1 MFGVLVDV
9 SGSMRT
15 AYALDRSSD
24 ANVDRTHAVFTT
36 IMNIVKREVVHH
48 NRQDSIFVCAFGLET
63 VSADPSSFSPFAS
76 DVAETRVRETP
87 VTCDLVSLLEYIAGP
102 KDSRGKGAYQGL
114 IDLAKRHKAPHAE
127 PWITKHLSEL
137 EARILHRCLCSD
149 TSLIPKLIELIP
161 SQSTAAKATKAYSTV
176 TTVLSTLTGGLV
188 VEARD
193 TQESEAALVHRSQ
206 AYKLAREIIENARV
220 PIVEQP
226 TPRPVQ
232 DVSELLDYLLLQ
244 SKVSSSAF
252 ASARSSPSESLHDR
266 IHEFLEH
273 IKPYIYGGTP
283 MCKALNDAVSVFKKT
298 NSNPKVLFVL
308 SDGQSADGNPRPI
321 AQQLRGLGVTIVTC
335 FLTSDH
341 IDNPRR
347 LSDEADPDWRKS
359 SEKGTLAMFEMSS
372 TIKNTHTPVSYL
384 IDANWELPPSG
395 VSRLFVRANSLDVV
409 NEMCK
414 IVVSQMTKNCDALVH
429 ILEKVPLAIYINQKN
444 AEFEPKTQEG
454 GTCYANAIA
463 AVFHLAMHRIV
474 DREGGIPDF
483 LEIRDRIIKEYGVH
497 GAATKKVLEKVCPE
511 YRLHF
516 RQVDETGARRAINE
530 RRPVVATFMLY
541 DPQWTEFSAFY
552 NRTPKG
558 ILNKSDVTGEF

>member
-1 MFGVLVDV
+1 MFGILVDV
-9 SGSMRT
+9 SGSMQT

-24 ANVDRTHAVFTT
+24 ANVDRTHAIFTT
-36 IMNIVKREVVHH
+36 VMNIVKREVVHH
-48 NRQDSIFVCAFGLET
+48 NRQDSIFVCAFGLCEPTET
-63 VSADPSSFSPFAS
+63 VLADLSPFAS
-76 DVAETRVRETP
+76 DAAETRVRETP

-102 KDSRGKGAYQGL
+102 KDSRGKDGYEAL
-114 IDLAKRHKAPHAE
+114 IDLAKRHEAPHAE
-127 PWITKHLSEL
+127 PWIKKHLSEP
-137 EARILHRCLCSD
+137 EAGILHKCLCYD
-149 TSLIPKLIELIP
+149 TSLIPKLINLIP
-161 SQSTAAKATKAYSTV
+161 YQVTATTATVAYSTV
-176 TTVLSTLTGGLV
+176 TKVLSLTGA
-188 VEARD
+188 VEARN

-206 AYKLAREIIENARV
+206 AYKLAREIIENARL

-298 NSNPKVLFVL
+298 NADPKVLFVL

-474 DREGGIPDF
+474 GREGGIPDF

-511 YRLHF
+511 YRLRF
-516 RQVDETGARRAINE
+516 RQVDETGARQAINE
-530 RRPVVATFMLY
+530 RRPVVARFMLY
-541 DPQWTEFSAFY
+541 APQWTKFSTFY
-552 NRTPKG
+552 KRTPKG